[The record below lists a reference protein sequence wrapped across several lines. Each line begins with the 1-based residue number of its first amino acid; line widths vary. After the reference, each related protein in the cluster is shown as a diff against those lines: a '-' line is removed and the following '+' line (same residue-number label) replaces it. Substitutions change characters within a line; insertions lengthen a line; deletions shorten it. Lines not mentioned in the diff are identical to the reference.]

1 MIFGMIMLKEN
12 MIEKENLV
20 IWIQTASLFMYKQ
33 MIFTKTI
40 QKIFDTA
47 NYELGR
53 PLAKEKNYWIN
64 QR

>member
-1 MIFGMIMLKEN
+1 MIMLKEN
-12 MIEKENLV
+12 RMEKENLV

-40 QKIFDTA
+40 QKTFDIA

-53 PLAKEKNYWIN
+53 LLAKEKKLLD
-64 QR
+64 